1 MKIKLILLSLFIS
14 CSLVAQK
21 TKKIKVKD
29 KKDDSKEIYYIL
41 KSNKTIRQGA
51 YSKYNELNNLILEG
65 EYADNYKSGLWK
77 IYSND
82 GLLKMKGT
90 YEKNQKTG
98 IWEYFNAEKKIIQ
111 KFDFSNKKLI
121 FFEDFEFEK
130 ENFKI
135 VSKDNT
141 DNLNLERPPLY
152 LGGKIGILKKV
163 YTNIRYPNL
172 ARENGIQG
180 TVKIKF
186 MVNQDGKLSN
196 YTILKNIGGGCG
208 EEALRMIK
216 ILNDGFWIPGI
227 ANGEFVSTTYTIP
240 IRFKLN

>member
-111 KFDFSNKKLI
+111 RFDFSNKKLI

-130 ENFKI
+130 
-135 VSKDNT
+135 
-141 DNLNLERPPLY
+141 
-152 LGGKIGILKKV
+152 
-163 YTNIRYPNL
+163 
-172 ARENGIQG
+172 
-180 TVKIKF
+180 
-186 MVNQDGKLSN
+186 
-196 YTILKNIGGGCG
+196 
-208 EEALRMIK
+208 
-216 ILNDGFWIPGI
+216 
-227 ANGEFVSTTYTIP
+227 
-240 IRFKLN
+240 